1 MEENQEKKYSL
12 IQTTPSFNSDDDYIN
27 MDTNV
32 EMTSLDYSS
41 LPFRQVIDVVTFS
54 PNGEHIA
61 TYASKEGK
69 LVIWQIKNRGLY
81 EERAISKIEPI
92 WHSNPM
98 STDLKPRDY
107 WEYRKSFVSSFTQ
120 KLRMTNI
127 DFALSNDGKYVALSL
142 IKLPQDEEDLTAF
155 ELVHP
160 PPNKATKF
168 YTYIVKRPRD
178 RPVFRRYLM
187 RLTGTIKFTEDSESF
202 VICNVENVENNNNF
216 TSQTD
221 EINFIYVI
229 STDSWKIRHKLVI
242 NNFTDTLQ
250 VIPHPWSQINTVKN
264 SLLPG
269 HFIFVEQWDT
279 ALLWSLSTGQLV
291 SRFKCVQND
300 SFLDADASP
309 TLFALSHN
317 QQMLAAW
324 TSKGVLTIFLCEG
337 GLVFASSLHN
347 TNKIDVSLTNL
358 NKLEIHWLEDDEHI
372 ITTCSTGTDSA
383 ENCVQI
389 WDIYTCEIF
398 KKFNNIKSTCLFEPN
413 GKNIYVTF
421 KDDLP
426 KLHEIETPKSYQIQ
440 NSKQK
445 IIGKH
450 HFLESGFN
458 KIYEYN
464 SKELLYE
471 YPSGS
476 KNESMLHDDHPI
488 VELRIEPWLIY
499 APIKSGFCLD
509 PNRERVLFIGHYTV
523 QIWIFKNGEPPRLQ
537 FIWCRPVKNKKG
549 QTSRMIYATIDDAT
563 LRRSDDG
570 RYVVALRCQVNEQDH
585 RSPSK
590 VNIHQPPELSKPPI
604 RLMTVVVESE
614 NIFRFDLLLPDENES
629 GTFDIVSNAARSL
642 GYLAYI
648 ERLNWI
654 QISSKSIRDH
664 FRKLLTQCQTVIC
677 DAIHNHS
684 HVFNHIVDG
693 QSPLEILIKVDC
705 SYADKLIKEHLKTDK
720 HIPRFHDSDR
730 TKSALSR
737 AINLGKTEVVHLLL
751 DYYCRR
757 CEENPIS
764 WTITV
769 VPAFASL
776 RTVYPDF
783 ALEFMRRISYLPVR
797 DDIIRTDQEENYA
810 YAKLEELER
819 EAEEN
824 LWQRLMTWWSKSEKE
839 IDRQIESATE
849 LVRIPHKTHP
859 ARECVVPLPDFTVY
873 KPTPKSMQEPV
884 ETSKFPF
891 MRRIW
896 NYMLYRKHKSPFV
909 EEALSGRYEMFG
921 EPAIEAIINFKWRK
935 FARIRAF
942 FLLSAYLFYA
952 TAFLIGVSIKED
964 NIIRK
969 IAMIIVLFIGS
980 AYFGLELMQMFGQL
994 GSYWFNPYNLL
1005 DLARSV
1011 FPMVVAEQYIRD
1023 EKPSEGLRGT
1033 AMMFVYLNFILQLR
1047 MFRNIGVPIFII
1059 FQIIRKVFWVIV
1071 IIGGMVFAFAH
1082 ILHILLR
1089 DGGDPG
1095 SDFDKYN
1102 TSLIS
1107 VYLFL
1112 VGEFGPVDHLKER
1125 VTIIVMIVV
1134 FTFVSAI
1141 VLLNVLIALMSD
1153 VVTETK
1159 LSGKQAWLKQKAEII
1174 AELEMYTFTPAQRRR
1189 KDYFP
1194 SLIYY
1199 FANPDSIKRYEKID
1213 KEEEEEKSEEES
1225 EEKQSEDVNHPLQK
1239 PEGMDDISE
1248 VKRSST
1254 LKLKRGATLKLI

>member
-1 MEENQEKKYSL
+1 MEESQEKKYSL
-12 IQTTPSFNSDDDYIN
+12 IQTPSSFNSDDEIDVN
-27 MDTNV
+27 TNV
-32 EMTSLDYSS
+32 VEMEPLDYSS
-41 LPFRQVIDVVTFS
+41 LPFKQVIDVVTFS

-69 LVIWQIKNRGLY
+69 LVIWQVKSRGLLY
-81 EERAISKIEPI
+81 EEEERTIDKIEPL
-92 WHSNPM
+92 WHSNPNT
-98 STDLKPRDY
+98 TDLKPREY

-142 IKLPQDEEDLTAF
+142 IKLPQDEDDLTAF
-155 ELVHP
+155 ELLHP
-160 PPNKATKF
+160 PPHKATKF
-168 YTYIVKRPRD
+168 YTFIVKTSRD
-178 RPVFRRYLM
+178 RPIFRRYLM
-187 RLTGTIKFTEDSESF
+187 RLTGAIKFTENSESF
-202 VICNVENVENNNNF
+202 VVCNVENNNF
-216 TSQTD
+216 TSITN

-229 STDSWKIRHKLVI
+229 STDNWKIRHKLVI

-324 TSKGVLTIFLCEG
+324 TSKGILTIFLCEG

-347 TNKIDVSLTNL
+347 INKIDKSLTHL
-358 NKLEIHWLEDDEHI
+358 NKLEIHWLEDDEHVV
-372 ITTCSTGTDSA
+372 TTCSNGTDS
-383 ENCVQI
+383 EIYVQM
-389 WDIYTCEIF
+389 WDIYTCQIV
-398 KKFNNIKSTCLFEPN
+398 KKFNNVQSSCLFEPN

-426 KLHEIETPKSYQIQ
+426 KLHRIETPRSYQIK
-440 NSKQK
+440 NKNISKQQ

-450 HFLESGFN
+450 HFLGSGFN
-458 KIYEYN
+458 KIFDY

-471 YPSGS
+471 HPSVHGS
-476 KNESMLHDDHPI
+476 RNVSKLQDDDPI

-499 APIKSGFCLD
+499 APIKTGFCLD

-523 QIWIFKNGEPPRLQ
+523 QIWIFKNDEPPRLQ
-537 FIWCRPVKNKKG
+537 FIWCRPVKSKDKPP
-549 QTSRMIYATIDDAT
+549 RMIYATIEDAT
-563 LRRSDDG
+563 LRKFDDG
-570 RYVVALRCQVNEQDH
+570 RYVVSLRCQVNEQDQ

-590 VNIHQPPELSKPPI
+590 SNIHQPPELSKPPV
-604 RLMTVVVESE
+604 RLMTVIVESE
-614 NIFRFDLLLPDENES
+614 NIFKFDLWLPDENES
-629 GTFDIVSNAARSL
+629 GTFDIVSNAASSL
-642 GYLAYI
+642 GFLAYI

-654 QISSKSIRDH
+654 QISSQSIRDH
-664 FRKLLTQCQTVIC
+664 FRKLLTQCQTIIY
-677 DAIHNHS
+677 DAIHKHS
-684 HVFNHIVDG
+684 HVFNHIVEG

-720 HIPRFHDSDR
+720 HIPRFHDPDR

-839 IDRQIESATE
+839 FDRQLESATE

-859 ARECVVPLPDFTVY
+859 ARECVVPLPDFTIY
-873 KPTPKSMQEPV
+873 KPTPKSLQKPV

-891 MRRIW
+891 LRRIW

-909 EEALSGRYEMFG
+909 EEAISGRYEMFG

-935 FARIRAF
+935 FARLRAF
-942 FLLSAYLFYA
+942 FMLTVYIFYA
-952 TAFLIGVSIKED
+952 VAFLIGVSIKD
-964 NIIRK
+964 DTIIRK
-969 IAMIIVLFIGS
+969 ISMIVVIFIGS
-980 AYFGLELMQMFGQL
+980 AYFGLELMQMMGQL
-994 GSYWFNPYNLL
+994 GSYVLSPYNLL

-1011 FPMVVAEQYIRD
+1011 FPMVVAGQYLRNIP
-1023 EKPSEGLRGT
+1023 PSEGLRGT

-1059 FQIIRKVFWVIV
+1059 FQIFRKVFWVIV
-1071 IIGGMVFAFAH
+1071 ILGGMVFAFAH
-1082 ILHILLR
+1082 ILHILIR
-1089 DGGDPG
+1089 DEPDESG
-1095 SDFDKYN
+1095 SDFSKYS
-1102 TSLIS
+1102 TSLVS

-1112 VGEFGPVDHLKER
+1112 VGEFGSIDNLKEKA
-1125 VTIIVMIVV
+1125 TIIIMIIV
-1134 FTFVSAI
+1134 FIFVSTI

-1174 AELEMYTFTPAQRRR
+1174 AELEMYTFIPGQRKR

-1199 FANPDSIKRYEKID
+1199 FATPDSIKRYKQIYKGEE
-1213 KEEEEEKSEEES
+1213 KEEEEEK
-1225 EEKQSEDVNHPLQK
+1225 QLDDINHPLQK
-1239 PEGMDDISE
+1239 PEGLDDITE
-1248 VKRSST
+1248 VKRAST
-1254 LKLKRGATLKLI
+1254 RKLQRGGTLKLI